1 MKPWCEATTPS
12 LASRDRIPIL
22 LTHRQALLAPS
33 THAMAPDA
41 HHGAMPN
48 PLGTQPWNAMDRIVN
63 LHRSRAASPRCG
75 GYDVEESPRRP
86 GQPSMSRLIPA
97 AHLPTAFRLTP
108 RGEPSAGGRGLA
120 RPPTGAV
127 YPSSLGEPRLTPSS
141 RTCVCW
147 VHNAVQKG
155 VAHPLRRSSSTT
167 HVLQFFKLALH
178 CTALHQPAASKYS
191 EPSGIEWSGVANPN
205 QTTPLSKVDDGHTG
219 HTART
224 CVLC

>member
-12 LASRDRIPIL
+12 LASRDRRSQFPIL

-48 PLGTQPWNAMDRIVN
+48 PLGRQPWNAMDRIVN

-108 RGEPSAGGRGLA
+108 RGESSAVLISHAPLHWRRLPLLPRRAAPNPFFSDLRLLGPQRRAEGCGTPFAALLINDACLA
-120 RPPTGAV
+120 
-127 YPSSLGEPRLTPSS
+127 
-141 RTCVCW
+141 
-147 VHNAVQKG
+147 
-155 VAHPLRRSSSTT
+155 
-167 HVLQFFKLALH
+167 VLQASAALH
-178 CTALHQPAASKYS
+178 CTASACCVQVFRA
-191 EPSGIEWSGVANPN
+191 ERDRVEWSGQSQPDHS
-205 QTTPLSKVDDGHTG
+205 PLQG
-219 HTART
+219 
-224 CVLC
+224 

>member
-12 LASRDRIPIL
+12 LASRDRRSQFPIL

-75 GYDVEESPRRP
+75 GYDVEREPTS
-86 GQPSMSRLIPA
+86 SWA
-97 AHLPTAFRLTP
+97 AQHEPPDPCRTPPTAFRLTP

-147 VHNAVQKG
+147 VHNAVQEG
-155 VAHPLRRSSSTT
+155 VAHPLRTSSSTT

-178 CTALHQPAASKYS
+178 CTALHCISLLR
-191 EPSGIEWSGVANPN
+191 PSIQSRAGWSRVECSGLPDHS
-205 QTTPLSKVDDGHTG
+205 PLPG
-219 HTART
+219 
-224 CVLC
+224 

>member
-12 LASRDRIPIL
+12 LASRDRRSQFPIL

-97 AHLPTAFRLTP
+97 ADLPTAFRLTP

-147 VHNAVQKG
+147 VHNAVQEG
-155 VAHPLRRSSSTT
+155 VAHPLRTSSSTT

-178 CTALHQPAASKYS
+178 CAALHWVLLRPIIQSRA
-191 EPSGIEWSGVANPN
+191 GWSGVANPY
-205 QTTPLSKVDDGHTG
+205 QTTPLSKVDDGHT
-219 HTART
+219 ART
-224 CVLC
+224 GVLC